1 MLETA
6 VIYWSVHDI
15 VGFVLVGLIFI
26 PIISYWI
33 IQKLQDIYRHM
44 FVLKA
49 YARTGCDYKN
59 MMLDR
64 KWYVECKRHFW
75 NRYKKYDGNFY
86 TKYEADNIVR
96 EIETG
101 TVKI

>member
-1 MLETA
+1 MFETA
-6 VIYWSVHDI
+6 VIYWSIRDV
-15 VGFVLVGLIFI
+15 VGFFIAGLIFI

-44 FVLKA
+44 FILKG
-49 YARTGCDYKN
+49 YARTECDYKN

-64 KWYVECKRHFW
+64 KWYVEYKRHFW
-75 NRYKKYDGNFY
+75 NRYKKYDENFY

-96 EIETG
+96 DIEKG
-101 TVKI
+101 RVKI